1 MTASEELK
9 VQGPSSKVPVT
20 VLTGFLGAGKTT
32 LLNRILSDDH
42 GLHFAVIVN
51 EFGEIGIDND
61 LVVDADEEVFEMN
74 NGCICCNVRGD
85 LIRIICDLF
94 KSGRR
99 FDGILIETTGLA
111 DPGPVIQTFFVDD
124 DIKDLVELDSV
135 TTVVDSKFFLSKV
148 DDQHEALEQVAFADK
163 ILVNKASEV
172 SPEEFALVT
181 SKVQR
186 INPVADIYKTDY
198 CAVDLEK
205 LLGTGSFK
213 LENILANEPGL
224 LDEDPDDHEHDESI
238 VSVALSSNIPIDA
251 KKFSEWMRTLMREKG
266 QDIFRSKGVID
277 INASEKRYIFQ
288 GVHMIMDSSWGQS
301 WDGDRTSRLVFIG
314 RDLDQMSLREGF
326 LACQTTIQ

>member
-94 KSGRR
+94 KSGRK

>member
-1 MTASEELK
+1 MTASEGLK

>member
-277 INASEKRYIFQ
+277 IYASEKRYIFQ

>member
-1 MTASEELK
+1 MTASEGLK

-238 VSVALSSNIPIDA
+238 VSIALSSNIPIDA

-301 WDGDRTSRLVFIG
+301 WDIFGKVYSAKYCNT
-314 RDLDQMSLREGF
+314 RENIIF
-326 LACQTTIQ
+326 W

>member
-1 MTASEELK
+1 MTASEGLK

-238 VSVALSSNIPIDA
+238 VSVALSSNITIDA

>member
-1 MTASEELK
+1 MTASAGLK

-94 KSGRR
+94 KSGRK

>member
-1 MTASEELK
+1 MFNLK
-9 VQGPSSKVPVT
+9 PIALVSGT
-20 VLTGFLGAGKTT
+20 V
-32 LLNRILSDDH
+32 IC
-42 GLHFAVIVN
+42 AV
-51 EFGEIGIDND
+51 G
-61 LVVDADEEVFEMN
+61 
-74 NGCICCNVRGD
+74 
-85 LIRIICDLF
+85 
-94 KSGRR
+94 
-99 FDGILIETTGLA
+99 
-111 DPGPVIQTFFVDD
+111 
-124 DIKDLVELDSV
+124 
-135 TTVVDSKFFLSKV
+135 FFLFIPLFT
-148 DDQHEALEQVAFADK
+148 EL
-163 ILVNKASEV
+163 
-172 SPEEFALVT
+172 
-181 SKVQR
+181 
-186 INPVADIYKTDY
+186 IYKTDY

-277 INASEKRYIFQ
+277 IYASEKRYIFQ

>member
-1 MTASEELK
+1 
-9 VQGPSSKVPVT
+9 
-20 VLTGFLGAGKTT
+20 
-32 LLNRILSDDH
+32 
-42 GLHFAVIVN
+42 
-51 EFGEIGIDND
+51 
-61 LVVDADEEVFEMN
+61 MN

-277 INASEKRYIFQ
+277 IYASEKRYIFQ

>member
-1 MTASEELK
+1 MTASEGLK

-94 KSGRR
+94 KSGRK

-277 INASEKRYIFQ
+277 IYASEKRYIFQ

>member
-1 MTASEELK
+1 MTSLEENGVLPTNTRK
-9 VQGPSSKVPVT
+9 PVT

-32 LLNRILSDDH
+32 LLNRILSVDH
-42 GLHFAVIVN
+42 GKKFAVIVN

-94 KSGRR
+94 RSGRD

-163 ILVNKASEV
+163 ILVNKASSV
-172 SPEEFALVT
+172 SAEDLSVVLDRI
-181 SKVQR
+181 KL
-186 INPVADIYKTDY
+186 INPTADLFKTDY
-198 CAVDLEK
+198 CDVALEK
-205 LLGTGSFK
+205 LLHAGSFR
-213 LENILANEPGL
+213 LENVLAKEPEL
-224 LDEDPDDHEHDESI
+224 LTEDPDDHEHDDSI
-238 VSVALSSNIPIDA
+238 SSVSLSSSSAIDA
-251 KKFSEWMRTLMREKG
+251 QKFTEWMRELMRDKG
-266 QDIFRSKGVID
+266 QDIFRSKGILH
-277 INASEKRYIFQ
+277 IASSDKKYIFQ
-288 GVHMIMDSSWGQS
+288 GVHMIMDSQWGEP
-301 WDGDRTSRLVFIG
+301 WGIDRKSQIVFIG
-314 RDLDQMSLREGF
+314 RDLDQQSLRDGF
-326 LACQTTIQ
+326 LKCQATIQ